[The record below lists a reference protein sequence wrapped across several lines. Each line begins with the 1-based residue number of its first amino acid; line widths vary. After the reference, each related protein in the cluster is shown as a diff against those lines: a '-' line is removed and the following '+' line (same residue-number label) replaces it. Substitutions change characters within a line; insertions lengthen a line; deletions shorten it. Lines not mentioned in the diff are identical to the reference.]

1 MSSMLKPLLEV
12 VGQKLINP
20 FSPDDRWL
28 MPLSVDESQFGTHY
42 TVHLINNCWYR
53 YSDQSLPDFIKVK
66 LGRIG
71 AYTGSRLT
79 DLMAKNSR
87 FTNSI
92 YLFSEQHMPAEFE
105 IVGWRRN
112 HNLFILSL
120 STTELHRVFDDAGI
134 QSKSKGKKDTD

>member
-1 MSSMLKPLLEV
+1 MLKPLLEV
-12 VGQKLINP
+12 VGQKLTNP

-28 MPLSVDESQFGTHY
+28 MPLSVDESRVGTQY

-53 YSDQSLPDFIKVK
+53 YSDESLPDFIKVK

-71 AYTGSRLT
+71 AYTGPRLA
-79 DLMAKNSR
+79 DLMAKNNR
-87 FTNSI
+87 FTDSI
-92 YLFSEQHMPAEFE
+92 YVFSEQHMPAEFE

-120 STTELHRVFDDAGI
+120 STTELHRVFDDTGI
-134 QSKSKGKKDTD
+134 QSKSKGKKDTG